1 MSKKNEDDGLKS
13 SFDLAM
19 QRLGGDDKS
28 SLTGEQK
35 AEIASIDERMRAT
48 IAESEIMMDQKILAA
63 NQSGDVGKA
72 AELEM
77 QKAMVIQKAREDAE
91 TKKQQVRGD

>member
-1 MSKKNEDDGLKS
+1 MSKKNDDDGLKS

-19 QRLGGDDKS
+19 ERLGGGDEAT
-28 SLTGEQK
+28 LTEDQK
-35 AEIASIDERMRAT
+35 AEIASIDERMRAS

-63 NQSGDVGKA
+63 NQSGDAGKA

-77 QKAMVIQKAREDAE
+77 QKVMVIQKARENAE
-91 TKKQQVRGD
+91 DKKRQVREA